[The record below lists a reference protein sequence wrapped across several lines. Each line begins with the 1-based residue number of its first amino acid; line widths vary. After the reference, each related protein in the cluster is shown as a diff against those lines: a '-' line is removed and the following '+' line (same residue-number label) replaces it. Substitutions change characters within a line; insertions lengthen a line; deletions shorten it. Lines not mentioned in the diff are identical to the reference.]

1 MLLSAYTAGSQTRRK
16 PLITACVI
24 LDFCVKKNLWTPAPQ
39 RKSAKEVVFVAVP
52 INAVVLEQGKHRH
65 TESIQTANSHT
76 LTSKEGWLRCNR
88 ASELLQVMRMKVL
101 QPTRQKTTL
110 HTPVATTKTH
120 LWIQCLWVGLFFW
133 GGGRL
138 PSYKSLGR
146 GWDVTKLPGL
156 SQKRSSKARVRP
168 ISWWNTYL
176 QDISNNPFNSPHHGC
191 LSRSSTSQGS
201 PPGLPREPLQPHWG
215 PWHQFRPSFLQHSGT
230 WSTNRHL
237 WRIQPSQL
245 ASWLVCICITEA
257 LMIWDKTR
265 ALKCFSS
272 LRSCTLPSLQLHKP
286 QRSPFLMSSSGRHR
300 GTNHPSTLLP

>member
-1 MLLSAYTAGSQTRRK
+1 MQLYWSRGSTGTRRVSKLPTLTPWHLRRAGSDVTVHLSCFRWWGWRSSSQQDRK
-16 PLITACVI
+16 PHYTLQWQLLRLI
-24 LDFCVKKNLWTPAPQ
+24 FG
-39 RKSAKEVVFVAVP
+39 F
-52 INAVVLEQGKHRH
+52 NAY
-65 TESIQTANSHT
+65 
-76 LTSKEGWLRCNR
+76 
-88 ASELLQVMRMKVL
+88 EL
-101 QPTRQKTTL
+101 
-110 HTPVATTKTH
+110 
-120 LWIQCLWVGLFFW
+120 GFLFFFL

-138 PSYKSLGR
+138 PSYRSLRR

-168 ISWWNTYL
+168 ISWWKTYL

-286 QRSPFLMSSSGRHR
+286 QRSPFPMSSSGRHR